1 MNEAAPAQDPKAAPA
16 QDPGAAIPQGRRF
29 LHNLASVFS
38 FARPHWRGLATA
50 FGLMM
55 LTSVAGMG
63 RLVLLL
69 PVLSGVLGGEAAL
82 EQGAT
87 PGADSPEE
95 AARAKAR
102 QILGLANDNT
112 VARAVADVVTATNR
126 LTAPLVP
133 DAWLE
138 DVARKAPTPEAA
150 AAARAARRTEYAILL
165 SILLLFVV
173 LIATMAAGTYGET
186 YLAARTQL
194 RILMD
199 VRQRLCA
206 RVLDQPIAFFDA
218 RQRGEL
224 VQRVLGDVGGY
235 AAALDMLIA
244 TVRSGTQLLA
254 SLIAL
259 VFLSPLLS
267 LVLLVAI
274 PFVAPIRTLS
284 RRTLKR
290 AHKRQA
296 ESGRLWQVLLQIFSG
311 IRTVKAFR
319 SEERRV
325 KEFRAADE
333 MVTARAL
340 KVQRSKSA
348 ADALITFLN
357 NLLAIALVVGGGWMF
372 LEGTL
377 PVDPAVLIVY
387 LMLMTNMYQP
397 IKSLVKRFNMMQDSM
412 ASVERTTD
420 WLNLPPAT
428 PDASDATPLER
439 VRDSVRFES
448 VGFAYEPGLPVLH
461 GVSFEIPRGATVALV
476 GPSGGGK
483 STLCDLLMRFYEPTE
498 GRITVD
504 GRDLRSIRRDS
515 LLERT
520 AIVTQTPFLFHS
532 SVRENIR
539 QGRLEASDDEIEA
552 AARAAQI
559 HEHIAS
565 LPDGYQT
572 EVGEAG
578 LRLSGGQRQRI
589 TIARALIRDPEI
601 LILDEATASLD
612 TASEQAVQA
621 ALERLREGRTT
632 LVVAHRLS
640 TIRSADRIVVLDGGR
655 VLETGTHEE
664 LLARGS
670 LYASLVRM
678 QDVSAR
684 E

>member
-1 MNEAAPAQDPKAAPA
+1 
-16 QDPGAAIPQGRRF
+16 
-29 LHNLASVFS
+29 
-38 FARPHWRGLATA
+38 
-50 FGLMM
+50 
-55 LTSVAGMG
+55 
-63 RLVLLL
+63 
-69 PVLSGVLGGEAAL
+69 
-82 EQGAT
+82 
-87 PGADSPEE
+87 
-95 AARAKAR
+95 
-102 QILGLANDNT
+102 
-112 VARAVADVVTATNR
+112 
-126 LTAPLVP
+126 VP

-138 DVARKAPTPEAA
+138 GAASKAPTPEEAEV
-150 AAARAARRTEYAILL
+150 ARAARRTEYAILF

-173 LIATMAAGTYGET
+173 LIVVMAAGTYGET
-186 YLAARTQL
+186 YIAARTQL

-235 AAALDMLIA
+235 SAALDMLVH

-259 VFLSPLLS
+259 VFLSPILS

-325 KEFRAADE
+325 KEFRSADE
-333 MVTARAL
+333 SVTVRAL

-348 ADALITFLN
+348 ADALITLLN

-372 LEGTL
+372 LEGSL

-397 IKSLVKRFNMMQDSM
+397 IKSLVKRFNLMQDSM

-420 WLNLPPAT
+420 WLNLPPTA
-428 PDASDATPLER
+428 PDSPNAVALER
-439 VRDSVRFES
+439 VRDSVRFEG

-504 GRDLRSIRRDS
+504 GRDLREIRRDS

-539 QGRLEASDDEIEA
+539 QGRLDATDEEIEA

-559 HEHIAS
+559 HDHIAS
-565 LPDGYQT
+565 LPLGYET

-640 TIRSADRIVVLDGGR
+640 TIRSADCIVVLEGGR

-664 LLARGS
+664 LLARGN